1 MLTLPHTFH
10 RLPAVEASSSG
21 AAVVTEPRRRE
32 SALRRRFAS
41 VSSVVPRRRE
51 SALRRRFG
59 SAVVSVP
66 RRRES
71 ALRRRLASTV
81 VLTLSSVVLTSSVSL
96 LAIVIASQNGARLR
110 MIIRVMNPMVC
121 DLEEGG
127 CGEHGVESSKTLSQ
141 CCPFTYPTSY
151 GTGWFAVKSCSKS
164 LLKGCDQWP
173 SSVRRS
179 ATLGVIRLKRWPPIP
194 GCRRRGALSGGPK
207 TRSLFLRRS
216 QAFLLA
222 GSS

>member
-71 ALRRRLASTV
+71 ALRRRFASTV

-151 GTGWFAVKSCSKS
+151 RTRWYKAGE
-164 LLKGCDQWP
+164 LLREVIHGQVL
-173 SSVRRS
+173 SGA
-179 ATLGVIRLKRWPPIP
+179 ATLEV
-194 GCRRRGALSGGPK
+194 
-207 TRSLFLRRS
+207 T
-216 QAFLLA
+216 
-222 GSS
+222 

>member
-10 RLPAVEASSSG
+10 MLPAVEASSSG

-127 CGEHGVESSKTLSQ
+127 CGEHGVESLKTLSQ
-141 CCPFTYPTSY
+141 CCPGDATSTAPTGSGTRMLVRY
-151 GTGWFAVKSCSKS
+151 GIF
-164 LLKGCDQWP
+164 
-173 SSVRRS
+173 
-179 ATLGVIRLKRWPPIP
+179 IP
-194 GCRRRGALSGGPK
+194 
-207 TRSLFLRRS
+207 S
-216 QAFLLA
+216 QAQRKQQPKRKHAWRHHGL
-222 GSS
+222 GRCMSSLHAML